1 MLMPLRGAASR
12 YLFCG
17 SKGTPLFQVPQSSFI
32 RKNGNVDSC
41 NLADVAQVVAVVVA
55 EGELVLGG
63 IVGVPLRLAVALVE
77 LVLVDA
83 TVLQRQGTAEEVLR
97 GVRELYLRGG
107 QLPAAAHGTLLSHL
121 SCHKCIVIGDSH
133 WQNYKI
139 VH

>member
-1 MLMPLRGAASR
+1 MLMPKRGAASR

-17 SKGTPLFQVPQSSFI
+17 CKGTPLFQVPQSSFI

-41 NLADVAQVVAVVVA
+41 NLADVAQVVAVIVV
-55 EGELVLGG
+55 EGEVVLTG
-63 IVGVPLRLAVALVE
+63 IADLCRLTVALVE

-83 TVLQRQGTAEEVLR
+83 TVLQREKAAEEVLR

>member
-17 SKGTPLFQVPQSSFI
+17 CKGTPLFQVPQSSFI

-83 TVLQRQGTAEEVLR
+83 TVLQCQDAAEEIVG
-97 GVRELYLRGG
+97 GVRKLYLQGASSLL
-107 QLPAAAHGTLLSHL
+107 LPMALCFRT
-121 SCHKCIVIGDSH
+121 CRVIS
-133 WQNYKI
+133 
-139 VH
+139 V